1 MKQHTFKVSLLSL
14 CVAGVLGIVPHA
26 FAADAQPAALPK
38 GQPFPGQGKAMLLS
52 QKDPVSYTHLTL
64 PTKRIV

>member
-26 FAADAQPAALPK
+26 FAADAQPSACSQSTAI
-38 GQPFPGQGKAMLLS
+38 PGQGKAMLLS
-52 QKDPVSYTHLTL
+52 QK
-64 PTKRIV
+64 I